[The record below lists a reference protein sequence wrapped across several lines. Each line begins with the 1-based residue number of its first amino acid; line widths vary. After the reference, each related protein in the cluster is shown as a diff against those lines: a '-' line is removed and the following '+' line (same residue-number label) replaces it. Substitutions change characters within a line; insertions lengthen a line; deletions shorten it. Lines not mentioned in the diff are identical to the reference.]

1 MYLVQQRWKALRT
14 MELQKGVK
22 TMKAFIPKSNVR
34 TAVKTELRNLALA
47 RVLHCIVCRVISHR
61 ENIGASE

>member
-1 MYLVQQRWKALRT
+1 

-34 TAVKTELRNLALA
+34 TAVKTELRNLAVA
-47 RVLHCIVCRVISHR
+47 RVLHCIVAGLSPIEKISAPA
-61 ENIGASE
+61 NNVTLDVAVAK